1 MEPLFEDYTNEN
13 EDDLG
18 TQKYQDYNEAYLWN
32 TDWTTETLI
41 TQINK
46 NNIDLNPDFQ
56 RRNAWSNIQKSKL
69 IESLILGIPVPP
81 IILAEQKKDKKTVY
95 LVIDGKQRLLAI
107 KQFFSTNIEKDKYE
121 PLVLTGLEILKELN
135 GKDYNQINQDAILS
149 DYLNKIENQPIRTV
163 IIRGWKQENFLYT
176 IFLRLN
182 TGSLKLSP
190 QELRQALH
198 PGEFLKYINDYTL
211 AEDNIMQKLLKLS
224 QPDRRMRDVELLL
237 RYFSFKNFKD
247 EYNGNLKQFLDD
259 ACEKLNKL
267 WQTNKKI
274 IIEQMNEL
282 ENAFSFIKEIFG
294 EEYMFKVYSDDGYQK
309 LMNRT
314 IFDLFTI
321 YFSEK
326 NNRDLLQDKKE
337 EIKNSFE
344 QLMKNDIKFK
354 EYTASSTKNKQR
366 TEYRFTKFN
375 ESMEALKND

>member
-176 IFLRLN
+176 IFLRLY